1 MDNFADRALHAA
13 GLCSA
18 AFGAL
23 LRVFAKVGAAL
34 TLVWWIY
41 ELVVTGGLS
50 FTTIIPVALLMA
62 CGVSFLVGSSI
73 KNVGVSLM
81 GDCRPEKDQ
90 S

>member
-1 MDNFADRALHAA
+1 MECFADRAMHVA

-23 LRVFAKVGAAL
+23 LRVFAKVGAVL
-34 TLVWWIY
+34 TLAWWIY

-50 FTTIIPVALLMA
+50 FSTIIPVALLMA
-62 CGVSFLVGSSI
+62 CGVSFLVGSAI
-73 KNVGVSLM
+73 KNVGVALILDY
-81 GDCRPEKDQ
+81 GPDKDR